1 MVKRLLIT
9 IGVVLAL
16 IFVPYLLHPVSK
28 KIINMPIISG
38 GIYAEWFDGF
48 VFCFFIAAGL
58 FIMVIIWGLFGNIYN
73 WIKDGN

>member
-1 MVKRLLIT
+1 MIKRLLIA

-16 IFVPYLLHPVSK
+16 IFVPYLLHPVSQ

-38 GIYAEWFDGF
+38 GICAEWFDGF
-48 VFCFFIAAGL
+48 VFCFFTAAAL
-58 FIMVIIWGLFGNIYN
+58 FITVVISKLLADLYN